1 MTVVGKT
8 AAEGEEEEE
17 EGMMAPVASAAAAAA
32 GEVEVVEVDKT
43 ALWSRMADSLAE
55 GEGEGEG
62 RTEAQE
68 ALQRGVGT
76 ALEKMN

>member
-8 AAEGEEEEE
+8 AAEGGEEEE
-17 EGMMAPVASAAAAAA
+17 EGMMAPVASAAEAE
-32 GEVEVVEVDKT
+32 GEGEVVEVDKT

-55 GEGEGEG
+55 GEGEG

-68 ALQRGVGT
+68 ALQLGVGT

>member
-8 AAEGEEEEE
+8 AAEVVEEEE
-17 EGMMAPVASAAAAAA
+17 EGMMAPVASAAEAE
-32 GEVEVVEVDKT
+32 GEGEVVEVDKT

-55 GEGEGEG
+55 EEGEGEG
-62 RTEAQE
+62 RTGAQE